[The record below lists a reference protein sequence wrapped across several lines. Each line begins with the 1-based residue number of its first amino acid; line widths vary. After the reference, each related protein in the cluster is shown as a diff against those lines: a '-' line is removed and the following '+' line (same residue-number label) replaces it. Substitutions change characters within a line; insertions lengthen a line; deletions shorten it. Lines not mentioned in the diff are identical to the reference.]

1 MIKEMRNIYLLLGLC
16 LMTVPVAFA
25 ADEVQFTASAPNTVI
40 MDQPFQLTYVVNSLG
55 AKDLRM
61 PEITDFEVL
70 AGPFESR
77 SSSTTFINGKRTS
90 NASKTY
96 TYTLMAK
103 KEGTFTIPS
112 ASITVNRE
120 KYTSNGLKIKVL
132 PPDQTQ
138 SRQGQ
143 SGGQRQAQGQSRQNN
158 DASGSSISDENIFI
172 RTQVSK
178 TNVYEQECILLTYKL
193 YTLVD
198 VTQFTNNT
206 KLPDFNGFLQQS
218 IEQNSTKQLDYE
230 HYNGRNY
237 GTVVLHQVL
246 LYPQQTGVIEI
257 DPARFEAVIR
267 VQNRSQ
273 VRSIFDDFF
282 ASYTN
287 VTKMLVAPGVKI
299 NVNPLPPGKP
309 AGFTGAVGRF
319 NISSDLSKTTV
330 KTNEAVTLTLT
341 ISGTGNMKLLKTP
354 TVDFPTDFELYDP
367 KVANN
372 FKNTTSGVTGTKK
385 IEYLAIPRSAGSF
398 VIPPMEFS
406 YFDTQDKTYKT
417 LKTSAYSLTV
427 EKGESDD
434 TAVVGTYVSKE
445 DVKQISTDIRYI
457 AVQPVALR
465 PEPVLFFGTWKFWL
479 CYLLP
484 LMLAALMFVFFRKQ
498 IKENADV
505 ARRKNKKANKVAQ
518 KRLKAA
524 KKYWKENKKELFYD
538 EVLKASW
545 IYLSDK
551 LSIPMANLNKANVC
565 DELAAHQV
573 PQEHIDAFI
582 DVLNTCEFARYA
594 PASGEDPMGE
604 LYAKVV
610 KVISNLEECLK

>member
-1 MIKEMRNIYLLLGLC
+1 MIEKMSKKHILFWLC
-16 LMTVPVAFA
+16 LIPALAVHA
-25 ADEVQFTASAPNTVI
+25 ADEVQFTASAPSTVI
-40 MDQPFQLTYVVNSLG
+40 MDQPFQLTYTVNASG
-55 AKDLRM
+55 SKDLRI
-61 PEITDFEVL
+61 PEITDFDIL
-70 AGPFESR
+70 AGPFEST
-77 SSSTTFINGKRTS
+77 SSSMTFINGKRTS
-90 NASKTY
+90 SVSKTF

-112 ASITVNRE
+112 ASITVNKE

-138 SRQGQ
+138 PQQGQ
-143 SGGQRQAQGQSRQNN
+143 SGQGQQRANT
-158 DASGSSISDENIFI
+158 SGAENISNENIFI

-218 IEQNSTKQLDYE
+218 IEQSSTQQLDYE

-246 LYPQQTGVIEI
+246 LYPQRTGEIEI
-257 DPARFEAVIR
+257 DKANFEAVIR

-299 NVNPLPPGKP
+299 KVNPLPPGKP
-309 AGFTGAVGRF
+309 ASYTGAVGRF
-319 NISSDLSKTTV
+319 NISSNINKNSV
-330 KTNEAVTLTLT
+330 KANEAVTLTLT

-354 TVDFPTDFELYDP
+354 SVDFPSDFELYDP
-367 KVANN
+367 KVVNN
-372 FKNTTSGVTGTKK
+372 FKNTPSGVTGTKN
-385 IEYLAIPRSAGSF
+385 IEYLAIPRSAGNF
-398 VIPPMEFS
+398 TIPPIEFS

-417 LKTSAYSLTV
+417 LKTPAYNLTV
-427 EKGESDD
+427 EKGDSED
-434 TAVVGTYVSKE
+434 AVVTGTFVSKE

-457 AVQPVALR
+457 ATQPVKLQA
-465 PEPVLFFGTWKFWL
+465 EPKLLFGTWTFWL

-484 LMLAALMFVFFRKQ
+484 LVIASLMFVFFRQQ

-505 ARRKNKKANKVAQ
+505 AKRKNKKANKVAQ
-518 KRLKAA
+518 RRLKIAQ
-524 KKYWKENKKELFYD
+524 KFWKENKKEQFYD
-538 EVLKASW
+538 EILKASW
-545 IYLSDK
+545 SYLSDK
-551 LSIPMANLNKANVC
+551 LSIPMANLNKANVQE
-565 DELAAHQV
+565 ELAAHQV

-594 PASGEDPMGE
+594 PATGDDPMGE
-604 LYAKVV
+604 LYAKVA

>member
-1 MIKEMRNIYLLLGLC
+1 MKKIYLLLGLC
-16 LMTVPVAFA
+16 LMATHAVLA
-25 ADEVQFTASAPNTVI
+25 ADDVQFSASAPNTVI
-40 MDQPFQLTYVVNSLG
+40 MDQPFQLTYTVNSLH
-55 AKDLRM
+55 AKDLRI
-61 PEITDFEVL
+61 PEITDFDIL
-70 AGPFESR
+70 AGPFEST
-77 SSSTTFINGKRTS
+77 SSSMTVINGKSTS
-90 NASKTY
+90 NVSKTY

-120 KYTSNGLKIKVL
+120 KYTTNGLKIKVL

-138 SRQGQ
+138 TQQGQPQGQ
-143 SGGQRQAQGQSRQNN
+143 SQERST
-158 DASGSSISDENIFI
+158 ASATSISNENIFI

-218 IEQNSTKQLDYE
+218 IEQSSTQQLDYE

-246 LYPQQTGVIEI
+246 LYPQHTGVIEI
-257 DPARFEAVIR
+257 DPANFEAVIR

-299 NVNPLPPGKP
+299 NVKALPPGKP
-309 AGFTGAVGRF
+309 AGYTGAVGRF
-319 NISSDLSKTTV
+319 NIDSDISKTTV
-330 KTNEAVTLTLT
+330 KTNEAVALTLT

-354 TVDFPTDFELYDP
+354 DVDFPADFELYDP
-367 KVANN
+367 KVVNN
-372 FKNTTSGVTGTKK
+372 FKNTTSGVTGTKT

-398 VIPPMEFS
+398 VIPPVEFS

-417 LKTSAYSLTV
+417 LKTPAYSLNV
-427 EKGESDD
+427 EKGESDE
-434 TAVVGTYVSKE
+434 TSTVVGTYVSKE

-457 AVQPVALR
+457 ATQPVVLK
-465 PEPVLFFGTWKFWL
+465 PEPILLFGSWKFWS

-484 LMLAALMFVFFRKQ
+484 LVAAILMFVFFRKQ

-505 ARRKNKKANKVAQ
+505 ARMKNKKANKVAR
-518 KRLKAA
+518 KRLKVAQ
-524 KKYWKENKKELFYD
+524 KYWKENRKELFYD
-538 EVLKASW
+538 EILKALW

-565 DELAAHQV
+565 DELAAHKV
-573 PQEHIDAFI
+573 PQEYIDAFI

-594 PASGEDPMGE
+594 PVSGEDPMGE

-610 KVISNLEECLK
+610 KVISNLEEYLK